1 MPAAPLSAGVVE
13 FVAEPSA
20 GDVTVTAGAV
30 VSTVNVLAVLVPV
43 LPAVSVCVAWTV

>member
-1 MPAAPLSAGVVE
+1 ME
-13 FVAEPSA
+13 FVAAPSA

-43 LPAVSVCVAWTV
+43 LPAVSDCVAWTV